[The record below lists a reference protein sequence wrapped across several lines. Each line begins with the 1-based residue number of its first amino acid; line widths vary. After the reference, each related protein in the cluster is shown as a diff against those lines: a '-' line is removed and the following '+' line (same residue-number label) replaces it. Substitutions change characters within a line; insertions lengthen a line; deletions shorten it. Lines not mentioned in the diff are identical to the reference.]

1 MYYTGIDPFTKKPVQ
16 IAKAL
21 RDRKMQRA
29 LLQFFKPENYFE
41 VREALRQANRM
52 DLIGDGCDS
61 LIPSKPPKEALTKRR
76 QDANERFPGNYVHQA
91 PGSGARNEG
100 TKPGRKP
107 NPVAANQQSAAPRPP
122 RKKDKTSRYQPGKG
136 YRPDRNSTH
145 PQDRK

>member
-1 MYYTGIDPFTKKPVQ
+1 MYYTGIDPFTKKEVH

-41 VREALRQANRM
+41 VREALRQAGRM

-61 LIPSKPPKEALTKRR
+61 LIPSKPPKEALIKRR
-76 QDANERFPGNYVHQA
+76 DDANKNFPGNYVHQA

-107 NPVAANQQSAAPRPP
+107 NPVNNQQPAASRPL

-136 YRPDRNSTH
+136 YRPDIKR
-145 PQDRK
+145 